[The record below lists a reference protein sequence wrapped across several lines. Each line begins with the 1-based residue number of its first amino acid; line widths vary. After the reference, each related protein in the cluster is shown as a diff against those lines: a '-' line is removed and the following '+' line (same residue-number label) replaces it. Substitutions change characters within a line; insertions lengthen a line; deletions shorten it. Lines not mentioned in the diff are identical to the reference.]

1 MSNVLRV
8 GLTGNIAAGKSTV
21 AGWLEEVGCTVIDLD
36 ALGHGCLARDTPT
49 YERVVELFGEAILDA
64 DGSVDRRALAAI
76 VFGNAAAR
84 QDLEAILHPAIRA
97 LEERRVE
104 EIVAASG
111 SSIVVSE
118 AALLYETGGAGR
130 YHRMVVVTA
139 PDDVRRARLHEKGMD
154 QDEVTR
160 RMRAQMAQEKKAAL
174 ADYVIENGGSLEAA
188 HQATRSL
195 AGMLRRDLVKH
206 LAGEPLE
213 STPDTDAG
221 SSD

>member
-1 MSNVLRV
+1 VSDVLRV

-21 AGWLEEVGCTVIDLD
+21 AGWLTELGCTVIDLD

-76 VFGNAAAR
+76 VFANATAR

-97 LEERRVE
+97 LEESRVE
-104 EIVAASG
+104 DIVAASG
-111 SSIVVSE
+111 SGIVVSE
-118 AALLYETGGAGR
+118 AALLYETGAAAR

-139 PDDVRRARLHEKGMD
+139 PDDVRRARLRDKGMD
-154 QDEVTR
+154 QEDATR
-160 RMRAQMAQEKKAAL
+160 RMRAQMAQEKKAQL
-174 ADYVIENGGSLEAA
+174 ADYVIDNGGSREAA
-188 HQATRSL
+188 REATRSL

-206 LAGEPLE
+206 LSGAPLE
-213 STPDTDAG
+213 PPESGD
-221 SSD
+221 